1 MIKKLIVSLCLGL
14 SLIAGLT
21 SDIIYA
27 AESSEEEFVS
37 IEVDL
42 NDIEI
47 GDSIIV
53 YENEETNEKFVID
66 ILPTKMTRDYVGTG
80 NWSGG
85 TIPNYI
91 VTMYPHYEVPEYIY
105 KDIGFYVTYDG
116 KNKKILETYGET
128 VVCARGSIEDVSSR
142 IISAKPTSSVPA
154 KAQMNWLHNSY
165 TYEGDIDVS
174 QTCYLRMEINSNNQM
189 RLVWRIND

>member
-53 YENEETNEKFVID
+53 YENE
-66 ILPTKMTRDYVGTG
+66 
-80 NWSGG
+80 G